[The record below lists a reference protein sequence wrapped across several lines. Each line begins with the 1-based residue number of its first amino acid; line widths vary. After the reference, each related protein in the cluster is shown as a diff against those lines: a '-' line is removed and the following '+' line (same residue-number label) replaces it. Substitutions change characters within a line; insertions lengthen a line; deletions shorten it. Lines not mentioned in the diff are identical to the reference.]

1 MHLVIA
7 ITPNSALGKE
17 PSINL
22 DMPWRS
28 DEVLDACEL
37 DHGPSNASISPAIDK
52 PRNDYVFDAIEW
64 DPGPQSAC
72 RLEVATS
79 KRRSD
84 YDLKQSL
91 EPTSLVSAIP
101 NELQTIQVFRVN
113 ECFTSGS
120 KNIAAQLASTK
131 HVNNTLDHDCL
142 AFDAQLKGIGNL
154 NSSFALHDTI
164 NERASLPQSLADD
177 TNKVTSQQLY
187 PKTNLDAIE
196 LDPGPSLCSS
206 THQSSLLKSI
216 SSSTIVDTA
225 IFQAQIVFD
234 QLFCRTKIM
243 PIMREVR

>member
-1 MHLVIA
+1 MAPSELLPKAASNRSTGLRSSDSTPRTITVQRCEQYCHEQDQELLLKLDCPCDSSTNRSQLLQRLQLSDVSQQKSDMHLVIA

-52 PRNDYVFDAIEW
+52 PCNDYVFDAIEW

-101 NELQTIQVFRVN
+101 NKLQTIQVFRVN

-131 HVNNTLDHDCL
+131 HVDNTLD
-142 AFDAQLKGIGNL
+142 K
-154 NSSFALHDTI
+154 
-164 NERASLPQSLADD
+164 
-177 TNKVTSQQLY
+177 
-187 PKTNLDAIE
+187 
-196 LDPGPSLCSS
+196 
-206 THQSSLLKSI
+206 
-216 SSSTIVDTA
+216 IV
-225 IFQAQIVFD
+225 
-234 QLFCRTKIM
+234 
-243 PIMREVR
+243 